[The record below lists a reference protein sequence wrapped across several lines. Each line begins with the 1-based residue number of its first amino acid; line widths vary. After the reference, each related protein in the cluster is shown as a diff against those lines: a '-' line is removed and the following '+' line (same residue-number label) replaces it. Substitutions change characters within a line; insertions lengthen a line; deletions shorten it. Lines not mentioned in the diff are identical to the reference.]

1 MPLIDQNLAEND
13 RKLTAYSRDKWAFR
27 QSWAFR
33 PQSANQER
41 RPFLLAVPLCPN
53 GIESNCSAHH
63 WARALSGLSHMVWPM
78 VPQFVKLYV
87 KSEKNRANDEIAP
100 REARRREVSDEGNFV
115 LGTA

>member
-1 MPLIDQNLAEND
+1 
-13 RKLTAYSRDKWAFR
+13 
-27 QSWAFR
+27 
-33 PQSANQER
+33 
-41 RPFLLAVPLCPN
+41 
-53 GIESNCSAHH
+53 
-63 WARALSGLSHMVWPM
+63 MVWPM